1 MRISDWSSDVCS
13 SDLLLSQEAAL
24 KYFLLGAFSSG
35 FVIYGIALVYGY
47 AGSMSY
53 SGINEAIANSTESRT
68 LLLIGIGLLSVGLL
82 FTVGAVPFQAW
93 TPEVYQGAQPQVTAF
108 MAAATKIAAFG
119 AMLLI
124 FSVSFG

>member
-68 LLLIGIGLLSVGLL
+68 LLLLGIGLISVGLL
-82 FTVGAVPFQAW
+82 FKVGAVPFQAW
-93 TPEVYQGAQPQVTAF
+93 TPDVYPGAPTQVPAF
-108 MAAATKIAAFG
+108 MPRATTTAPVGYAET
-119 AMLLI
+119 
-124 FSVSFG
+124 